1 MWSYRVKVA
10 LFLTASVALVA
21 LLYTVAQGM
30 ETLER
35 LNVVERERDVWQRPS
50 DIIQELN
57 LRAGAVVVDL
67 GSGAGYFALK
77 LAPIVGSNGSVL
89 AVDLRKVS
97 LTFLWIRSRLWHRDN
112 VTVTLGDADDPHL
125 PARVDAVLI
134 VNTYHELTAA
144 KAILGRV
151 RESLVSGG
159 RLVIADRGTEIAR
172 GHGHAGLD
180 SELVA
185 GELREAGFEIVRT
198 SDQFLEQPGE
208 GPWWLIVAQKK
219 D

>member
-1 MWSYRVKVA
+1 MGS
-10 LFLTASVALVA
+10 LALVA
-21 LLYTVAQGM
+21 VLYTVAQGM

-35 LNVVERERDVWQRPS
+35 LNVVERDRDQWQRPS

-57 LRAGAVVVDL
+57 LKDGGVVVDL
-67 GSGAGYFALK
+67 GSGAGYLALK
-77 LAPIVGSNGSVL
+77 LSPIVGSNGRVL
-89 AVDLRKVS
+89 AVDLRRLS

-112 VTVTLGDADDPHL
+112 ITVMVGDADDPHL

-144 KAILGRV
+144 RAILGRL

-159 RLVIADRGTEIAR
+159 RLVIADRGADMAR
-172 GHGHAGLD
+172 GHAGLD
-180 SELVA
+180 LALVEGQVR
-185 GELREAGFEIVRT
+185 GEGFEVVRT
-198 SDQFLEQPGE
+198 SDQFVEQPGE
-208 GPWWLIVAQKK
+208 GPWWLIVAQKT

>member
-10 LFLTASVALVA
+10 LFLIGSLALVA
-21 LLYTVAQGM
+21 LLYTGAQGM

-35 LNVVERERDVWQRPS
+35 LNVVERERDQWQRPS

-57 LRAGAVVVDL
+57 LRDGAVVVDL

-77 LAPIVGSNGSVL
+77 LSPVVGENGRVL
-89 AVDLRKVS
+89 AVDLRKLS
-97 LTFLWIRSRLWHRDN
+97 LTFLWIRAHLWHRSN
-112 VTVTLGDADDPHL
+112 VTVMVGDADDPHL
-125 PARVDAVLI
+125 PARVDAVLM

-151 RESLVSGG
+151 RESLISGG
-159 RLVIADRGTEIAR
+159 RLVIADRGTEVAR
-172 GHGHAGLD
+172 GHAGLD
-180 SELVA
+180 LAVVVQQVRQE
-185 GELREAGFEIVRT
+185 GFEIVRT
-198 SDQFLEQPGE
+198 SDQFLEQPEE
-208 GPWWLIVAQKK
+208 GPWWLLVAQKK